1 MPSTFAQHWALKK
14 TALDTTL
21 NPEHNTRSGES
32 GVWAGMKLEENS
44 AEVKREKE
52 NLKMVQNAVQTIGG
66 IPTGKFNSIS
76 FNSIPF

>member
-1 MPSTFAQHWALKK
+1 
-14 TALDTTL
+14 
-21 NPEHNTRSGES
+21 
-32 GVWAGMKLEENS
+32 MKLEENS

-76 FNSIPF
+76 LNSISFNSIPF